1 MAENL
6 GLLDEDIEEGRE
18 QARELIAKVLIS
30 TLVAIV
36 VGSFGTIWFKLAPIA
51 DLKILLEIVF
61 TPMIGV
67 IGTILGFYY
76 GARTR

>member
-1 MAENL
+1 MSNDSSLPEEIE
-6 GLLDEDIEEGRE
+6 LDREE
-18 QARELIAKVLIS
+18 ARELIAKVLIA

-36 VGSFGTIWFKLAPIA
+36 VGSFATLWFKLAPMT
-51 DLKILLEIVF
+51 DLKMLLEIVF
-61 TPMIGV
+61 TPIIGV

>member
-1 MAENL
+1 MAENQEL
-6 GLLDEDIEEGRE
+6 PEDIEEGRE
-18 QARELIAKVLIS
+18 QARELIAKVLIG

-36 VGSFGTIWFKLAPIA
+36 VGSFGTIWFKLAPMS